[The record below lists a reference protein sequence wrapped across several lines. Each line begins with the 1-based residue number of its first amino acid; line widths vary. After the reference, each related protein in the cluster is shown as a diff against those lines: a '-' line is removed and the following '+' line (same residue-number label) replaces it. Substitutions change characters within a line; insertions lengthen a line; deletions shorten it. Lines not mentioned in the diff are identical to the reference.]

1 MGTPANHLWRP
12 STARYVRVDGFVPTP
27 RGPQIPPPVPLAW
40 PAKDPGDTL
49 DYVFD
54 ITPALA
60 ANPGDMISTLDVTIS
75 PDNAGDLVLASSSV
89 DGARAVLWLTG
100 GIAQTSYAV
109 TVTIST
115 SGGRSLVR
123 SVHLLV
129 APLAV
134 VVAPVNALTT
144 PSGTALTGPTG
155 TPLTTD

>member
-12 STARYVRVDGFVPTP
+12 STARYVLVDGFVPTP

-123 SVHLLV
+123 SVNLLV

-144 PSGTALTGPTG
+144 PAGTALTGPTG
-155 TPLTTD
+155 TPLTTS